1 MAKKEYDCFV
11 ENPEKLVDGEI
22 SMAIRELTP
31 DDRKKKYFSRYVR
44 FEIRVNPDDLPDG
57 DILWT
62 RYNYGA
68 RYEKPFGIKIL
79 EELGPYRPEK
89 VGYTA

>member
-11 ENPEKLVDGEI
+11 ENPEKLVDGII

-31 DDRKKKYFSRYVR
+31 DDRKKKYFSRYVKCQ
-44 FEIRVNPDDLPDG
+44 ITVNPDDLPDG
-57 DILWT
+57 DILWS
-62 RYNYGA
+62 RYNYGSTH
-68 RYEKPFGIKIL
+68 EKPFGIKIL
-79 EELGPYRPEK
+79 EELGAYRPEK

>member
-1 MAKKEYDCFV
+1 VQTVFLGKH
-11 ENPEKLVDGEI
+11 
-22 SMAIRELTP
+22 
-31 DDRKKKYFSRYVR
+31 
-44 FEIRVNPDDLPDG
+44 PDDLPDG

-62 RYNYGA
+62 RYNYGS